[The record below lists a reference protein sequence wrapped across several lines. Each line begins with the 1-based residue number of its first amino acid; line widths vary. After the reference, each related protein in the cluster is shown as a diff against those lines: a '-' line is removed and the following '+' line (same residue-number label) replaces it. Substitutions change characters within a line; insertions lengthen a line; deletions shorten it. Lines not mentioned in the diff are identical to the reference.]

1 MDPWFSPGGIAG
13 NGADD
18 PVEVDDQGQSEIAG
32 AALFATVWDAL
43 VEVLGTAA
51 VAAIVRRAVARAAAE
66 NPELADLI
74 IVRKDLQYHYTLP
87 PAWSQK
93 TERGPLALR
102 ALAAHIGRLLVELTG
117 TVVVRRLEQIPQL
130 RARGLVWRAEESN

>member
-1 MDPWFSPGGIAG
+1 
-13 NGADD
+13 
-18 PVEVDDQGQSEIAG
+18 VEVDDQGQSEIAG
-32 AALFATVWDAL
+32 AALFATVWDTL

-51 VAAIVRRAVARAAAE
+51 VAAIVRRAVARAATD
-66 NPELADLI
+66 NPELVDLI

-87 PAWSQK
+87 PAWTQK
-93 TERGPLALR
+93 STRGPLALR
-102 ALAAHIGRLLVELTG
+102 ALVTHIGRLLVELTG